1 MNPWLLIAL
10 VLAAIIFGIDYLLRR
25 KKWENNT
32 KEEKISLL
40 VNMFSAGLYAFLSA
54 VGLLWGIASNSPK
67 TAFGEV
73 IYNATLMMGSIYFV
87 IALVAVIV
95 SLILRKY
102 RKIKASI
109 VVNAVA
115 LAYIVIVLFANYIVG
130 IIL

>member
-1 MNPWLLIAL
+1 MNPWLLITL
-10 VLAAIIFGIDYLLRR
+10 VLAAIIFGIDYLLRK
-25 KKWENNT
+25 KKWKDNT

-54 VGLLWGIASNSPK
+54 VGLLWGIASNSPE

-73 IYNATLMMGSIYFV
+73 IYNVTLMMGSIYFV

>member
-1 MNPWLLIAL
+1 MNPWLLITL
-10 VLAAIIFGIDYLLRR
+10 VFAAIIFGIDYLLRK

-73 IYNATLMMGSIYFV
+73 IYNVTLMMGSIYFV

-95 SLILRKY
+95 SLILRKFG
-102 RKIKASI
+102 KIKASI

>member
-10 VLAAIIFGIDYLLRR
+10 VLAAIIFGIDYLLRK

-54 VGLLWGIASNSPK
+54 VGLLWGIASNSPE
-67 TAFGEV
+67 TALGEV

>member
-10 VLAAIIFGIDYLLRR
+10 VLAGIVFGIDYLLRK